1 MSDWE
6 RTWKR
11 DSNTNPR
18 TTAAAAA
25 LQDFAE
31 SLNHFGEQFTG
42 VCSKTLREMKAVE
55 QRPLRKGDTF
65 PNKEIVIL

>member
-11 DSNTNPR
+11 DSDTNRR

-25 LQDFAE
+25 LQDFDE
-31 SLNHFGEQFTG
+31 SLDHFGEQFTG
-42 VCSKTLREMKAVE
+42 VCSKTLREMKDVD
-55 QRPLRKGDTF
+55 QHPLCKGDTF
-65 PNKEIVIL
+65 PNKETVML